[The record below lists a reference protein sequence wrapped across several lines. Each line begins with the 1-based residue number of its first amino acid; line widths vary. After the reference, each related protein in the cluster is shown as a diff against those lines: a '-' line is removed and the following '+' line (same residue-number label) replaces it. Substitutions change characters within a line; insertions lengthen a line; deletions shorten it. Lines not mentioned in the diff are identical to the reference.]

1 MADMIVAFRVMPEDG
16 ETDYSVLESKV
27 KETVE
32 TYNETVK
39 VKSISEEGVGFGLKA
54 VAIEF
59 QIDETYGSEELE
71 NKLAE
76 IPEAGE
82 VNLTKMDR
90 L

>member
-1 MADMIVAFRVMPEDG
+1 MIVSFRVMPEDG
-16 ETDYSVLESKV
+16 ETDYSVLEAKV

-32 TYNETVK
+32 TYDESVK
-39 VKSISEEGVGFGLKA
+39 IKSISEEGVGFGLKA

-59 QIDETYGSEELE
+59 QIDEVHGSEDLE
-71 NKLAE
+71 NKLAA